1 MKIRSLSMLCLIL
14 SFSALSAEENR
25 LIVVQDSGGASA
37 LPYYETL
44 HLQGRNSP
52 DKGNPPSSTIQPGT
66 RYKESDFLPVR
77 STRLTPGSVERRAIN
92 APGLTTIFLVGDDDV
107 SRAWLRER
115 YETLRE
121 LRAVGFVVR
130 VESAEALAALRKLA
144 PGLTLSPSPADD
156 MAQRLN
162 LQHYPVLIRT
172 DRIEQ

>member
-1 MKIRSLSMLCLIL
+1 MKIRNLSMFCLIL
-14 SFSALSAEENR
+14 SFSALSAEEKR
-25 LIVVQDSGGASA
+25 LIVVKDAGGTSA

-44 HLQGRNSP
+44 HFRGGDSP
-52 DKGNPPSSTIQPGT
+52 DDGKPAPSPIKPGT

-92 APGLTTIFLVGDDDV
+92 APGFTAVFLVGDDDL
-107 SRAWLRER
+107 SRAWVRER

-121 LRAVGFVVR
+121 LRAVGFVVH
-130 VESAEALAALRKLA
+130 VESAEALAALRKLV

-156 MAQRLN
+156 MAKRLN